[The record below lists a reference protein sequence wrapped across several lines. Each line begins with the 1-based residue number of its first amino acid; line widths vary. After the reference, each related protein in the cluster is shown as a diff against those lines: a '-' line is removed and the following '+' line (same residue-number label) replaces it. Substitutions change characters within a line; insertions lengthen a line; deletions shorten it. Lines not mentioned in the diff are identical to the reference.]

1 MRVIVSFLVLC
12 LLAFTACRKNDDIT
26 TSTDIKL
33 SFSSDTVL
41 FDTVFTAVGSI
52 NKRIKV
58 YNNDSKAINITN
70 IRLGEGLS
78 SFFSLIIN
86 GVFTNEKSN
95 VQVGGKDSISIYV
108 KATINSNTQNKPF
121 IVEDSIEFNT
131 NGNRQAIK
139 LIAYGQNARFING
152 GTITSNTV
160 WDARLPYIIN
170 RSVTVAEGVSLDISA
185 GTKVYFHGS
194 SVMNIRG
201 TLNVN
206 GAINSAVVFSSDR
219 LENFYE
225 NEAGQWLGIRLFAS
239 SVNNKVNYAVIKNA
253 VVGITADS
261 VGQDGNAKLLL
272 ANSMIK
278 NMTIAGFVGYSS
290 SLTGFNNLFYNSGQ
304 YLIYGVGGG
313 IYNLKQNTFA
323 GFNPEFP
330 RRTSALYFSDLSNTS
345 FSDLSLDLI
354 NNIIWGSL
362 PEELQ
367 IEKKT
372 TASITSNIK
381 YNVIKT
387 SLQTYDKSNLLG
399 IDPKFVDATTGNFR
413 IQPGSPVLKKGM
425 DLRSDIFYNPYLKQD
440 IDFMQRT
447 FPSTLGCYER

>member
-1 MRVIVSFLVLC
+1 MRVIVSFLMLC

-86 GVFTNEKSN
+86 GVVTNEKSN

-160 WDARLPYIIN
+160 WDAKLPYIIN

-239 SVNNKVNYAVIKNA
+239 SVNNKVNYAIIKNA

-290 SLTGFNNLFYNSGQ
+290 SLTGLNNLFYNSGQ

-323 GFNPEFP
+323 GLNTEFP

-345 FSDLSLDLI
+345 FSDLSLDLT

-399 IDPKFVDATTGNFR
+399 VDPKFVDATTGNFR

-425 DLRSDIFYNPYLKQD
+425 DLRSDTFYNSYLKQD

>member
-26 TSTDIKL
+26 TSSDVNL

-41 FDTVFTAVGSI
+41 FETVFTAVGSI

-58 YNNDSKAINITN
+58 YNKDSKAINITN
-70 IRLGEGLS
+70 IRLGEGSS

-86 GVFTNEKSN
+86 GVVTNEKSN
-95 VQVGGKDSISIYV
+95 VQVGSKDSISIYV

-121 IVEDSIEFNT
+121 IVEDSIVFNT
-131 NGNRQAIK
+131 NGNQQAIK
-139 LIAYGQNARFING
+139 LIAYGQNARFINS
-152 GTITSNTV
+152 GTITSNTI

-170 RSVTVAEGVSLDISA
+170 RSVTVAAGVSLDISA

-206 GAINSAVVFSSDR
+206 GAINSAVIFSSDR

-239 SVNNKVNYAVIKNA
+239 SVNNKLNYAIIKNA

-290 SLTGFNNLFYNSGQ
+290 SLTSFNNLFYNAGQ
-304 YLIYGVGGG
+304 YLVYGVGGG

-323 GFNPEFP
+323 GFNTEFP

-345 FSDLSLDLI
+345 YSDLSLDLI

-362 PEELQ
+362 PEELL

-399 IDPKFVDATTGNFR
+399 LDPKFVDATTGNFR
-413 IQPGSPVLKKGM
+413 IQPGSPVLKKGI
-425 DLRSDIFYNPYLKQD
+425 DLSSDIFYNPYLKKD

>member
-12 LLAFTACRKNDDIT
+12 MLAFTACRKNDDIT
-26 TSTDIKL
+26 TSTDVQL

-86 GVFTNEKSN
+86 GVVTNEKSN

-121 IVEDSIEFNT
+121 IVEDSIVFNT

-170 RSVTVAEGVSLDISA
+170 RSITVAEGVSLDISA

-239 SVNNKVNYAVIKNA
+239 SVNNKVNYAIIKNA
-253 VVGITADS
+253 VVGITSDS

-323 GFNPEFP
+323 GYNTEFP

-345 FSDLSLDLI
+345 FSDLSLDLT

-399 IDPKFVDATTGNFR
+399 LDPKFVDATTGNFR

-425 DLRSDIFYNPYLKQD
+425 DLRSDTFYNTYLKQD

-447 FPSTLGCYER
+447 FPSTVGCYER

>member
-1 MRVIVSFLVLC
+1 MRVIVSFLMLC

-26 TSTDIKL
+26 TSTDVQL

-86 GVFTNEKSN
+86 GVVTNEKSN
-95 VQVGGKDSISIYV
+95 VQVGSKDSISIYV

-121 IVEDSIEFNT
+121 IVEDSIVFNT

-239 SVNNKVNYAVIKNA
+239 SVNNKVNYAIIKNA

-290 SLTGFNNLFYNSGQ
+290 SLTGLNNLFYNSGQ

-323 GFNPEFP
+323 GLNTEFP

-345 FSDLSLDLI
+345 FSDLSLDLT

>member
-1 MRVIVSFLVLC
+1 MRVIVSFLMLC

-26 TSTDIKL
+26 TSTNVQL

-86 GVFTNEKSN
+86 GVVTNEKSN

-121 IVEDSIEFNT
+121 IVEDSIVFNT

-239 SVNNKVNYAVIKNA
+239 SVNNKVNYAIIKNA

-290 SLTGFNNLFYNSGQ
+290 SLTGLNNLFYNSGQ

-323 GFNPEFP
+323 GLNTEFP

-399 IDPKFVDATTGNFR
+399 VDPKFVDATTGNFR

>member
-1 MRVIVSFLVLC
+1 MLC

-26 TSTDIKL
+26 TSTDVQL

-86 GVFTNEKSN
+86 GVVTNEKSN

-121 IVEDSIEFNT
+121 IVEDSIVFNT

-239 SVNNKVNYAVIKNA
+239 SVNNKVNYAIIKNA

-323 GFNPEFP
+323 GLNTEFP

-425 DLRSDIFYNPYLKQD
+425 DLRSDTFYNSYLKQD

>member
-26 TSTDIKL
+26 TSTDVQL

-86 GVFTNEKSN
+86 GVVTNEKSN

-121 IVEDSIEFNT
+121 IVEDSIVFNT

-206 GAINSAVVFSSDR
+206 GAINSVVVFSSDR

-239 SVNNKVNYAVIKNA
+239 SVNNKINYAIIKNA
-253 VVGITADS
+253 VVGITSDS
-261 VGQDGNAKLLL
+261 VGQDNNAKLLL

-290 SLTGFNNLFYNSGQ
+290 SLTGLNNLFYNSGQ

-323 GFNPEFP
+323 GFNTEFP

-345 FSDLSLDLI
+345 FSDLSLDLT

-399 IDPKFVDATTGNFR
+399 VDPKFVDATTGNFR

-425 DLRSDIFYNPYLKQD
+425 DLRSDTFYNSYLKQD

>member
-26 TSTDIKL
+26 TSSDVEL

-86 GVFTNEKSN
+86 GVVTNEKSN

-121 IVEDSIEFNT
+121 IVEDSIVFNI
-131 NGNRQAIK
+131 NGNHQAIK

-152 GTITSNTV
+152 GTISSNTI

-170 RSVTVAEGVSLDISA
+170 RSVTVAAGVSLDIYA

-206 GAINSAVVFSSDR
+206 GAINSAVLFSSDR

-239 SVNNKVNYAVIKNA
+239 SVNNKVNYAIIKNA

-304 YLIYGVGGG
+304 YLVYGVGGG

-323 GFNPEFP
+323 AFNTEFP

-345 FSDLSLDLI
+345 YSDLSLDLI

-362 PEELQ
+362 PEELL
-367 IEKKT
+367 IEEKT

-399 IDPKFVDATTGNFR
+399 LDPKFVDATTGNFR
-413 IQPGSPVLKKGM
+413 IQPGSPVLKKGI
-425 DLRSDIFYNPYLKQD
+425 DLSSDIFYSPYLKKD

-447 FPSTLGCYER
+447 FPSTIGCYER

>member
-26 TSTDIKL
+26 TSTDVQL

-86 GVFTNEKSN
+86 GVVTNEKSN

-121 IVEDSIEFNT
+121 IVEDSIVFNT

-239 SVNNKVNYAVIKNA
+239 SVNNKVNYAIIKNA

-323 GFNPEFP
+323 GLNTEFP

-345 FSDLSLDLI
+345 FSDLSLDLT